1 MEKKRTTTEV
11 HHCGECQYAVPV
23 LRFHTLSIKGEP
35 TMAECP
41 YVNDRCVLLS
51 EMACDRF
58 TQTGEKVHAL

>member
-1 MEKKRTTTEV
+1 
-11 HHCGECQYAVPV
+11 VPV
-23 LRFHTLSIKGEP
+23 LRFHTLSVKGEP

-51 EMACDRF
+51 EKACDRF